1 MFSSV
6 SRHLPWNCRSRRMT
20 ASHVDERDES
30 RDLWPEPKH
39 FCTTSF
45 QQHCGVYFNNIA
57 VNALTTV
64 KRSRRRTTAPPSE
77 LRCTCFTDY
86 QVPAYRQ
93 RGDGSALW
101 RERGVSGAARDV
113 DAALAVERH
122 SVG

>member
-1 MFSSV
+1 VTNLVICGLSPSIFV
-6 SRHLPWNCRSRRMT
+6 
-20 ASHVDERDES
+20 
-30 RDLWPEPKH
+30 
-39 FCTTSF
+39 
-45 QQHCGVYFNNIA
+45 QHYFNSISVHFNSIA